1 MRRVDHRHRQ
11 PRRRI
16 GLEGVDED
24 RDVQVG
30 PWLRRVARRLADSTG
45 AGVIIIDHSTKAKD
59 NPLFPSGSKRK
70 RAAIT
75 GASYLIEAVRPLT
88 RDDGGKLH
96 ITCAKDRHGH
106 YKRAEVVATVEF
118 TRYPDGGLAVHVEAV
133 APRSAES
140 ADEKLRVIARAAI
153 RAAKNADRPLSGR
166 ELEELMNVKASAQRK
181 RAGID
186 YALGERSL
194 RVEQGANRAKLH
206 VYIRDLIDRP
216 T

>member
-75 GASYLIEAVRPLT
+75 GASY
-88 RDDGGKLH
+88 
-96 ITCAKDRHGH
+96 
-106 YKRAEVVATVEF
+106 
-118 TRYPDGGLAVHVEAV
+118 HVEAV

-186 YALGERSL
+186 YAL
-194 RVEQGANRAKLH
+194 
-206 VYIRDLIDRP
+206 
-216 T
+216 